1 MVKKFKPHMM
11 CKEDKCIKVMS
22 MKEHFKLKK
31 NGYTHNKKK

>member
-1 MVKKFKPHMM
+1 MM